1 MKIFAIAA
9 MSMATLFVAGSA
21 FAAGSPAVSATLK
34 APVESKHIIAE
45 GGFFECNG
53 TNCVATETTN
63 RTSGP
68 AACRALVKV
77 VGAVE
82 SFGTAAKPLK
92 PEQVAKC
99 NLSAK

>member
-1 MKIFAIAA
+1 MKLIAFAA
-9 MSMATLFVAGSA
+9 MSMAVLFAAGSA

-34 APVESKHIIAE
+34 ASVDNKRIIAE
-45 GGFFECNG
+45 GGLFECNG
-53 TNCVATETTN
+53 TSCIATETTN

-82 SFGTAAKPLK
+82 SFGTAAKPLSA
-92 PEQVAKC
+92 EQIAKC